1 MANINDTFYKDPS
14 VTNPYKG
21 QNKKITQ
28 KYDNQYS
35 AYEKQQNKANEALEK
50 QTNDEARDTHHQQY
64 LAYMQNVRKLPSQM
78 AGLGISGGAS
88 ETSQLQLDTNY
99 QNNRNATMAARDAQL
114 ASYREA
120 LANRLSQKRAD
131 LEALRDAEVETNTQN
146 YNTWNQEQQEQE
158 ENRYAQTI
166 SGWNDIGAIN
176 KEIKRIKKTGA
187 DPWRIGYLRA
197 RRTELQNAME
207 EEAAAG
213 SSGGSVGGGG
223 SKHYYRSHYDNTTTE
238 KEPTAPKTKNG
249 GLGYTA
255 VTGKPNTVS
264 KARTKA
270 KTTARTA
277 ASSFL
282 NGGRT
287 KPQTMNYRRY
297 GFRYTR

>member
-50 QTNDEARDTHHQQY
+50 KTNDEARDTYHQQY
-64 LAYMQNVRKLPSQM
+64 LTYMQNVRKLPSQM

-99 QNNRNATMAARDAQL
+99 QNNRNATTAARDAQL

-131 LEALRDAEVETNTQN
+131 LDALRDAEIETNTQN

-166 SGWNDIGAIN
+166 SGWNDIGAID
-176 KEIKRIKKTGA
+176 KEIARIERTGG

-207 EEAAAG
+207 EEAAAAG
-213 SSGGSVGGGG
+213 SSGGGGGYSG
-223 SKHYYRSHYDNTTTE
+223 YYNNTTTE
-238 KEPTAPKTKNG
+238 DEQEEEPTTQGTRNG
-249 GLGYTA
+249 GLAYTA
-255 VTGKPNTVS
+255 VTGNPNTVA